1 MEYFQIKMD
10 LLINDIQRL
19 EGKTGEE
26 TINDDDSRFD
36 IFYSRTMHTGEGEGG
51 GNSRFFT
58 WFCVFY
64 DNTQWKIMIFIWGY
78 NRVKYKN

>member
-36 IFYSRTMHTGEGEGG
+36 IFDSRTMHTEEGG
-51 GNSRFFT
+51 GGVIQGFPHGFAFFMT
-58 WFCVFY
+58 TL
-64 DNTQWKIMIFIWGY
+64 NGKL
-78 NRVKYKN
+78 

>member
-26 TINDDDSRFD
+26 TINDDDSRYISD
-36 IFYSRTMHTGEGEGG
+36 SGTMHTEGG
-51 GNSRFFT
+51 EVVLVYSRFST
-58 WFCVFY
+58 WFGVFMTTL
-64 DNTQWKIMIFIWGY
+64 NGKL
-78 NRVKYKN
+78 